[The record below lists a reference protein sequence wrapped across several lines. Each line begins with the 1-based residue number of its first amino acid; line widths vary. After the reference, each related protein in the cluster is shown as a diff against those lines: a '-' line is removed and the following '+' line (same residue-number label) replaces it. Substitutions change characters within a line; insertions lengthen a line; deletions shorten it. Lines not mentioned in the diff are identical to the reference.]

1 MQSRTLSYRQ
11 IALAWRGLYNYIVGS
26 MSKYLTLDG
35 QVVSAPLANIAG
47 SAYRTM
53 TLKHGVAIAY
63 SEMLS
68 AEGLVRTN
76 RKTLN
81 MLKKR
86 AGEEP
91 IAIQIFGHNP
101 ESVYA
106 AAQIVAETGCQMIDL
121 NFGCPA
127 KKIVK
132 NLSGAALMKDLQRA
146 EELIS
151 AAVKAV
157 DIPISVK
164 FRSGWDRQ
172 SEQYIEFGKMAQDC
186 GASYLVLHP
195 RTRSSGFKGKSDWNK
210 IKLLKESVSIKV
222 IGSGDVTTPQ
232 EAARMLSETGCDYVM
247 IGRAGMGAFWLFERV
262 DKFLRTGVDP
272 GEPSLED
279 KIKIM
284 LEFCELM
291 IEDFGERPA
300 CLKLRKHLAW
310 FTRGWRNVSSIRA
323 RMFTVE
329 SLADINNI
337 LQEYLQGSE
346 RVA

>member
-1 MQSRTLSYRQ
+1 MQSRALSYRQ
-11 IALAWRGLYNYIVGS
+11 IALAWRGLYNYIVGI

-53 TLKHGVAIAY
+53 ALRHGAALAY

-68 AEGLVRTN
+68 AEGLVREN
-76 RKTLN
+76 RKTFN

-86 AGEEP
+86 AGEAP
-91 IAIQIFGHNP
+91 MAFQIFGHKP
-101 ESVYA
+101 ESVQIA
-106 AAQIVAETGCQMIDL
+106 AKIVAETGCQMIDM

-127 KKIVK
+127 KKIVR
-132 NLSGAALMKDLQRA
+132 NLSGAALMKDLKLSEQ
-146 EELIS
+146 LIS

-164 FRSGWDRQ
+164 FRSGWDRE
-172 SEQYIEFGKMAQDC
+172 SEYFIEFGRMAQDC

-195 RTRSSGFKGKSDWNK
+195 RTRASGFKGKSDWNK

-232 EAARMLSETGCDYVM
+232 EAAQMLSETGCDYVM
-247 IGRAGMGAFWLFERV
+247 IGRAAMGAFWIFERINEYL
-262 DKFLRTGVDP
+262 KTGDDP
-272 GEPSLED
+272 GDPALAR
-279 KIKIM
+279 KIEIM
-284 LEFCELM
+284 MEFCKLM
-291 IEDFGERPA
+291 IEDFGERSA

-310 FTRGWRNVSSIRA
+310 FTRGWHNVASYRA
-323 RMFTVE
+323 RMFAVE
-329 SLADINNI
+329 SLEDIGNI
-337 LQEYLQGSE
+337 FHEYLDGLE
-346 RVA
+346 KVA